1 MQELRLVAVSADGQ
15 SVILTEPGGRQFTV
29 RIDDQLRAAVRRDR
43 ARLGQLQ
50 IQMEGTVRPR
60 EIQARIRAGETVE
73 EIAAAAG
80 VDVEHVRRYEGPI
93 RAERDYVA
101 AQARAV
107 VPRRSQGR
115 HASLA
120 DLVAERLH
128 ERLVERNLDADE
140 LEWDA
145 WRRDDGTWTV
155 RLSFPSG
162 RTVGLATWRY
172 DTSRRTVVAEDENA
186 VWLTNGEQ
194 VSQPTRSLAAVGA
207 EAPADPREL
216 VYDLEADGGIDPA
229 EFDRDLRRPAPE
241 RLTSVP
247 VAPASSRPT
256 APPPVRS
263 VAPVAEPEPV
273 TDDAPDSPD
282 TESVEHTDPE
292 TAADEPAASAAA
304 GRRRSGRRASVPS
317 WDDILLGT
325 RRQP

>member
-15 SVILTEPGGRQFTV
+15 SVILTEPGGRQFNV

-43 ARLGQLQ
+43 AGLGQLQ

-80 VDVEHVRRYEGPI
+80 VDLEHVRRYEGPI

-186 VWLTNGEQ
+186 IWLTNGEQ

-216 VYDLEADGGIDPA
+216 VYDLEADGGIDRA
-229 EFDRDLRRPAPE
+229 VIDRDLRRPVTEPRA
-241 RLTSVP
+241 SVS
-247 VAPASSRPT
+247 VAPTPI
-256 APPPVRS
+256 RS
-263 VAPVAEPEPV
+263 VAPLADPEPV
-273 TDDAPDSPD
+273 TDDSADPDSPD
-282 TESVEHTDPE
+282 SHDPEPVEQTDPD
-292 TAADEPAASAAA
+292 AADEPAASTSAAAA